1 MLKLKDRI
9 KRLRRGA
16 DYENF
21 YTALDIGTEYIK
33 ALVVKREG
41 RNGVVLGASRQRQ
54 AFSDMQSGVPSD
66 IQGIIDSCDR
76 AMSQAEDMCDTI
88 PGQAVIG
95 IAGEQVKGFSTSV
108 TVPRADPDLKVNEVE
123 LMRTLEIVQKRALR
137 EARHSMSL
145 ELGVPDVNVKLI
157 NSAITNVKID
167 GFAVSNP
174 FGFQG
179 KQMVITVFNT
189 FAPLTHIGALQT
201 IASELD
207 LELVATV
214 AEPYA
219 MARCAA
225 TDEVYDAGGIFIDIG
240 GGTTDV
246 ALVRNGG
253 IEGTRMFPIGGR
265 VFTKKLASRFG
276 ISFADAEA
284 IKLRHSK
291 KELPEAHEE
300 KVHAVLTRDAEVLV
314 EGVAITLQEMG
325 PGRPAADRG
334 VPGRW
339 RERPPGSPGAA
350 RSLPLGREA
359 ALRPHAGGPR
369 APPGGHPR
377 HLRFHRVA
385 ARPTGHHADGARLPR
400 HPAAIRRTDPP
411 IRDHAKSTQ
420 SDEGLKP
427 SKR

>member
-1 MLKLKDRI
+1 MIKIKDRI

-16 DYENF
+16 DYENY

-54 AFSDMQSGVPSD
+54 EITDMEGGVPSN

-95 IAGEQVKGFSTSV
+95 IAGEQVKGLSTTV
-108 TVPRADPDLKVNEVE
+108 TIPRADPNLKINEVE
-123 LMRTLEIVQKRALR
+123 LLQTLQLVQKRALR
-137 EARHSMSL
+137 EAQHAMSL

-157 NSAITNVKID
+157 NSAITGVRID
-167 GFAVSNP
+167 GYVVTDPS
-174 FGFQG
+174 GFQG
-179 KQMVITVFNT
+179 RTMVITVFNT
-189 FAPLTHIGALQT
+189 FAPLTHVGALQT

-225 TDEVYDAGGIFIDIG
+225 TDEVYDFGGIFIDIG
-240 GGTTDV
+240 GGTTDI
-246 ALVRNGG
+246 ALIRNGG

-284 IKLRHSK
+284 VKLRHSK
-291 KELPEAHEE
+291 GELPVENAE
-300 KVHAVLTRDAEVLV
+300 KVSAVLARDAEVLV
-314 EGVAITLQEMG
+314 EGVAITLQEMSKG
-325 PGRPAADRG
+325 DRLPTAIYLAG
-334 VPGRW
+334 GGSALPEVRNQLQAFRW
-339 RERPPGSPGAA
+339 EDNLPFA
-350 RSLPLGREA
+350 RTPTVNV
-359 ALRPHAGGPR
+359 LRPMDIRGIYDSTGLLLDGQDITPMGLAYYAIQQQSEEQ
-369 APPGGHPR
+369 AP
-377 HLRFHRVA
+377 LF
-385 ARPTGHHADGARLPR
+385 
-400 HPAAIRRTDPP
+400 
-411 IRDHAKSTQ
+411 
-420 SDEGLKP
+420 GLMRKVL
-427 SKR
+427 KAMKV

>member
-1 MLKLKDRI
+1 MIKIKDRI

-16 DYENF
+16 DYENY

-54 AFSDMQSGVPSD
+54 EFMDMESGVPSN

-76 AMSQAEDMCDTI
+76 AMSEAEDMCDTI

-108 TVPRADPDLKVNEVE
+108 TVPRADPTLKINETE
-123 LMRTLEIVQKRALR
+123 LIHILQLVQKRALR
-137 EARHSMSL
+137 EAQHAMSL
-145 ELGVPDVNVKLI
+145 ELGVPDVDVKLI
-157 NSAITNVKID
+157 NSAITRVRID
-167 GFAVSNP
+167 GYVVNNP
-174 FGFQG
+174 LDFQG

-189 FAPLTHIGALQT
+189 FAPLTHVGALQT

-225 TDEVYDAGGIFIDIG
+225 TDEVYDFGGVFVDIG
-240 GGTTDV
+240 GGTTDI
-246 ALVRNGG
+246 ALIRNGG

-284 IKLRHSK
+284 VKLRHSRG
-291 KELPEAHEE
+291 ELPPEHAE
-300 KVHAVLTRDAEVLV
+300 KVHAVLARDAEVLV
-314 EGVAITLQEMG
+314 EGVVITLQEMSKG
-325 PGRPAADRG
+325 DRLPTG
-334 VPGRW
+334 IYLAGG
-339 RERPPGSPGAA
+339 GSALPEVKEQLKAFPWAEKLPFA
-350 RSLPLGREA
+350 RTPTVNP
-359 ALRPHAGGPR
+359 LRPVDIRGIYDSTGLLLDQQDITPMGLAFHAIQQQSEDQ
-369 APPGGHPR
+369 AP
-377 HLRFHRVA
+377 LF
-385 ARPTGHHADGARLPR
+385 
-400 HPAAIRRTDPP
+400 
-411 IRDHAKSTQ
+411 
-420 SDEGLKP
+420 GLMRKVL
-427 SKR
+427 KAMKI

>member
-123 LMRTLEIVQKRALR
+123 LMRTLEIVQKRVLR

-167 GFAVSNP
+167 GFAV
-174 FGFQG
+174 
-179 KQMVITVFNT
+179 
-189 FAPLTHIGALQT
+189 
-201 IASELD
+201 
-207 LELVATV
+207 
-214 AEPYA
+214 
-219 MARCAA
+219 
-225 TDEVYDAGGIFIDIG
+225 
-240 GGTTDV
+240 
-246 ALVRNGG
+246 
-253 IEGTRMFPIGGR
+253 
-265 VFTKKLASRFG
+265 
-276 ISFADAEA
+276 
-284 IKLRHSK
+284 
-291 KELPEAHEE
+291 
-300 KVHAVLTRDAEVLV
+300 
-314 EGVAITLQEMG
+314 
-325 PGRPAADRG
+325 
-334 VPGRW
+334 
-339 RERPPGSPGAA
+339 
-350 RSLPLGREA
+350 RS
-359 ALRPHAGGPR
+359 
-369 APPGGHPR
+369 
-377 HLRFHRVA
+377 
-385 ARPTGHHADGARLPR
+385 
-400 HPAAIRRTDPP
+400 
-411 IRDHAKSTQ
+411 
-420 SDEGLKP
+420 
-427 SKR
+427 

>member
-1 MLKLKDRI
+1 MKLKLRDRI

-41 RNGVVLGASRQRQ
+41 KNGVVLGASRQRQ
-54 AFSDMQSGVPSD
+54 VFSDMQSGVPSD
-66 IQGIIDSCDR
+66 IQGIIDSCDK
-76 AMSQAEDMCDTI
+76 AMSAAEDMCDTI

-137 EARHSMSL
+137 EARHAMSI
-145 ELGVPDVNVKLI
+145 ELGVPDVDVKLI
-157 NSAITNVKID
+157 NSAVTNVKID

-179 KQMVITVFNT
+179 RQMVITVFNT
-189 FAPLTHIGALQT
+189 FAPLTHVGALQT
-201 IASELD
+201 IAAELD

-284 IKLRHSK
+284 VKLRHSRN
-291 KELPEAHEE
+291 ELPPAHAER
-300 KVHAVLTRDAEVLV
+300 VHAVLNRDAEVLV
-314 EGVAITLQEMG
+314 EGVAITLQEMAQG
-325 PGRPAADRG
+325 GRLPTSLYLAGGGSALPEVRDRLEAFPWADKL
-334 VPGRW
+334 PF
-339 RERPPGSPGAA
+339 A
-350 RSLPLGREA
+350 RKPVVQV
-359 ALRPHAGGPR
+359 LRPVDIRGIYDSTGLLLDQQDITPMGLAFHAIQQHSEEQ
-369 APPGGHPR
+369 APLSGLMR
-377 HLRFHRVA
+377 RV
-385 ARPTGHHADGARLPR
+385 
-400 HPAAIRRTDPP
+400 
-411 IRDHAKSTQ
+411 
-420 SDEGLKP
+420 LKVM
-427 SKR
+427 KV

>member
-1 MLKLKDRI
+1 MIKIKDRI

-16 DYENF
+16 DYENY

-41 RNGVVLGASRQRQ
+41 HNGVVLGASRQRQ
-54 AFSDMQSGVPSD
+54 DITDMQGGVPSN

-95 IAGEQVKGFSTSV
+95 IAGEQVKGLSTTV
-108 TVPRADPDLKVNEVE
+108 TVPRADPNLKINEVE
-123 LMRTLEIVQKRALR
+123 LLQTLQLVQKRALR
-137 EARHSMSL
+137 EAQHAMSL

-157 NSAITNVKID
+157 NSSITGVRID
-167 GFAVSNP
+167 GYVVTDPS
-174 FGFQG
+174 GFQG
-179 KQMVITVFNT
+179 RTMVITVFNT
-189 FAPLTHIGALQT
+189 FAPLTHVGALQT

-225 TDEVYDAGGIFIDIG
+225 TDEVYDFGGIFIDIG
-240 GGTTDV
+240 GGTTDI
-246 ALVRNGG
+246 ALIRNGG

-284 IKLRHSK
+284 VKLRHSK
-291 KELPEAHEE
+291 GELPVEHAE
-300 KVHAVLTRDAEVLV
+300 KVTAVLARDAEVLV
-314 EGVAITLQEMG
+314 EGIALTLQEMSKG
-325 PGRPAADRG
+325 DRLPTAIHLAG
-334 VPGRW
+334 GGSALPEVRNQLQAFRW
-339 RERPPGSPGAA
+339 EDKLPFA
-350 RSLPLGREA
+350 RTPTVKI
-359 ALRPHAGGPR
+359 LRPVDIRGIYDSTGLLLDQQDITPMGLAFYAIQQQSEEQ
-369 APPGGHPR
+369 AP
-377 HLRFHRVA
+377 LF
-385 ARPTGHHADGARLPR
+385 
-400 HPAAIRRTDPP
+400 
-411 IRDHAKSTQ
+411 
-420 SDEGLKP
+420 GLMRKVL
-427 SKR
+427 KAMKV